1 MHGDMDTN
9 VHPANTLRVVD
20 ALIKANKNFDM
31 IIFPDAG
38 HGLPEY
44 SIRKQWDY
52 FVTHLLGEKPPQ
64 DYKMMDRPPF
74 QFF

>member
-1 MHGDMDTN
+1 
-9 VHPANTLRVVD
+9 
-20 ALIKANKNFDM
+20 M

-38 HGLPEY
+38 HGLPDY

-52 FVTHLLGEKPPQ
+52 FVTHLLGETPPP
-64 DYKMMDRPPF
+64 DYRMMERPPF